1 MELLTHWVL
10 ALPPVLMCLLPAL
23 VVVSEPV
30 LVPAVVAPSVGSML
44 LLGFLAHTGRV
55 PLEVAVP
62 VGIAAAVTG
71 DSLAFLVGRR
81 WTARRDRLRAVVGA
95 ARFDRAE
102 RLTHRLGG
110 PAVVLARFLTGLR
123 TLVPR
128 LCALS
133 GMPYRR
139 YAAWSVPAGLVWG
152 STFVLAGY
160 LAGAE
165 YRQVADAVGTGGLIA
180 LSALAVL
187 ALTAALVTR
196 HRKRRL
202 ANTGGG
208 TADTARA
215 ADSVRNAR
223 ALRAAW
229 AAREAAGRAAEPAPH
244 PVGGGFGSKGC
255 RVGRRAR
262 PLRGDQEV
270 FGVSYTAG
278 HVEGRGARVP
288 VGD

>member
-1 MELLTHWVL
+1 VVELLTHWVL
-10 ALPPVLMCLLPAL
+10 GLPPLLMCLLPAL

-44 LLGFLAHTGRV
+44 LLGFLAHAGRV

-62 VGIAAAVTG
+62 TGIAAAVTG
-71 DSLAFLVGRR
+71 DSLAFLIGRR
-81 WTARRDRLRAVVGA
+81 WTVRRDRLRSALGA
-95 ARFDRAE
+95 DRFDRAE

-133 GMPYRR
+133 GMRYRR

-160 LAGAE
+160 AAGAE
-165 YRQVADAVGTGGLIA
+165 YGRVADAVGTGGLIA
-180 LSALAVL
+180 L
-187 ALTAALVTR
+187 AALVV
-196 HRKRRL
+196 L
-202 ANTGGG
+202 AG
-208 TADTARA
+208 TAGLVARRR
-215 ADSVRNAR
+215 RNRHPAVP
-223 ALRAAW
+223 
-229 AAREAAGRAAEPAPH
+229 AEPAPASAD
-244 PVGGGFGSKGC
+244 PVRAAGGGFGTGC
-255 RVGRRAR
+255 RVGRPAR
-262 PLRGDQEV
+262 RLRPDQV
-270 FGVSYTAG
+270 LSGASYTAG
-278 HVEGRGARVP
+278 HVDGRGARVP